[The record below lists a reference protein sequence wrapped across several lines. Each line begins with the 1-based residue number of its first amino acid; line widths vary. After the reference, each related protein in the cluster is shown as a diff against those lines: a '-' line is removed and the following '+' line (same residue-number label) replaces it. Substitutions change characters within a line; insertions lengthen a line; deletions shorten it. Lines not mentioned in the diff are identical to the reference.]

1 MSDIGQTSSRVL
13 CLVLV
18 FAIASGTLSGCAAL
32 SPQKFSDRLMP
43 PISGT
48 TTSVAKPTVAEARAD
63 AESVQKKY
71 ADAIQDLSNITPQI
85 SAALIGISATAL
97 YKVLTAGS
105 TKAISALGVGG
116 SALWAYNATLTSQ
129 PRQRVYGEGI
139 RALSCAITAASPYD
153 RAPKWINDLETEIRD
168 TALAVEQ
175 LRDWQDTYGYLLDP
189 EKIPTRK
196 SNLPATC
203 AGEGPVCPKGTSGTL
218 ADDQALKEC
227 QASFDKWNKN
237 CGAKGG
243 TAETTVAPP
252 ARFTAAMLRARDEQ
266 ARSALAV
273 LNARGLRGTIDV
285 AGQSLMDRST
295 DIQVKVSGEVLKTEP
310 DPTAVLA
317 TLKNLKQVATLI
329 SGSTL
334 TAPTPKTEISAGD
347 AQRGA
352 LIPAALPKADSE
364 RAREISDA
372 LSDLKGRL
380 DNSYKARVMIESRLA
395 EVNGAVS
402 KVNRTLDQC
411 EFTSPGATVLVV
423 SPSATSIELPLGS
436 SQSFTVSGGSG
447 IPLGSVNAV
456 AGAKLGDFPEPMIDR
471 GTFNF
476 TYKAPADGHVGD
488 QVIVLFTDASHQGT
502 HEVIITAVAALPAT
516 DNQKLKS
523 SSAPA
528 KNSPAGGNQQ
538 PRADDQPMTPPKK

>member
-18 FAIASGTLSGCAAL
+18 FTIASGTLSGCAAL
-32 SPQKFSDRLMP
+32 SPQKFSDRLTP
-43 PISGT
+43 AISGT
-48 TTSVAKPTVAEARAD
+48 ITSVAKPTVAEARAD

-105 TKAISALGVGG
+105 TKAIAALGVGG
-116 SALWAYNATLTSQ
+116 SALWAYNATLTSP

-153 RAPKWINDLETEIRD
+153 RASMWIDGFETEIRD
-168 TALAVEQ
+168 AALASEQ
-175 LRDWQDTYGYLLDP
+175 LRDWQDTYAYLLEP
-189 EKIPTRK
+189 EKIPRRTP
-196 SNLPATC
+196 NLPAAC
-203 AGEGPVCPKGTSGTL
+203 AGERPVCPKDNSGTL
-218 ADDQALKEC
+218 AGDQALKEC
-227 QASFDKWNKN
+227 GASLNNWNKN
-237 CGAKGG
+237 CGAKSGK
-243 TAETTVAPP
+243 ALTTVAPP
-252 ARFTAAMLRARDEQ
+252 AKFTAAMQRARDEQ
-266 ARSALAV
+266 ARSVLAV
-273 LNARGLRGTIDV
+273 ANANALRGTLDV
-285 AGQSLMDRST
+285 AGQTLMDRST

-310 DPTAVLA
+310 DPTAVLP

-334 TAPTPKTEISAGD
+334 TVPTPKTETTAGG
-347 AQRGA
+347 AQSGS

-364 RAREISDA
+364 RAREINDA
-372 LSDLKGRL
+372 LTDLKGRL
-380 DNSYKARVMIESRLA
+380 DNSYKARVTLESRLA

-456 AGAKLGDFPEPMIDR
+456 AGAKLGDFPEPKIDR
-471 GTFNF
+471 GTFSF
-476 TYKAPADGHVGD
+476 AYKAPADGHVGD

-502 HEVIITAVAALPAT
+502 HEVTITAVAAAPAT
-516 DNQKLKS
+516 DKPKSKS

-528 KNSPAGGNQQ
+528 TNSPAGGNQQ
-538 PRADDQPMTPPKK
+538 PRADDQPITPPRK